1 MLDKDVYEEFLEKVL
16 GEITEKTG
24 ADTSENSNTRT
35 VYDILLQSNK
45 ETMDELKTNV
55 RKLSVDNIVGSELDK
70 FYGGYFGINR
80 MSLSTSDYK
89 KITLLNDYEKDLFIE
104 KGTTFKI
111 NSFFFMAMNDYIVE
125 AKATKEIEVS
135 PDFTIFNRL
144 NMESISEDVSMEL
157 TGDNAEFSGFVSSL
171 KIESSMLESDAAYKA
186 RCKKLT
192 QNFGFDNLA
201 KIKSICL
208 GISELQDL
216 KVETRELGV
225 EVMVIPKKIEY
236 IDSLVAYVKEVVGYY
251 QGSKITVSTPS
262 ITFIQIDGLTKQLQK
277 ELEGTSELLS
287 IQTHME
293 NIFEEIN
300 NYIKA
305 VSLSEDEDGFY
316 IPKKVE
322 LIINRYFVNNN
333 IPVIIDETQIT
344 HYYRV
349 YNRSN
354 YSAEMAGAEI
364 RRTDKKKIVSDIAA
378 LKMLS

>member
-55 RKLSVDNIVGSELDK
+55 RKLSVDNIVDSELDK

-262 ITFIQIDGLTKQLQK
+262 ITFIQIDGLTQQLQK